1 MIFSRLHRI
10 LAPLLLCVL
19 LLVTAC
25 TEAKAPSRWDAAQQT
40 STQKQRPQQPKDGA
54 VPGQPV
60 AGKPVTG
67 GNFNKFFPKGSAGY
81 STVPAQ
87 EKTGFAEY
95 KLNQGG
101 KNVAMLSINDL
112 ANNPTAAQKF
122 QQPSKTIAG
131 YPAVNQGNNITA
143 LLVGGRYQV
152 KVQSR
157 DPSFTPQDR
166 EAWLQK
172 FNLSG
177 LSRLK

>member
-1 MIFSRLHRI
+1 MIFSRLRRV
-10 LAPLLLCVL
+10 LAPLLLSVL

-25 TEAKAPSRWDAAQQT
+25 SGAKAPSRWDAAQQT
-40 STQKQRPQQPKDGA
+40 STQKPSQQRPQQPKDGA
-54 VPGQPV
+54 V
-60 AGKPVTG
+60 AGKPVAG
-67 GNFNKFFPKGSAGY
+67 GSLNKFFPRGSGGY

-101 KNVAMLSINDL
+101 KNVAMLSINDV
-112 ANNPTAAQKF
+112 ANNPSATQKF
-122 QQPSKTIAG
+122 QQSSKTIAG
-131 YPAVNQGNNITA
+131 YPAVDQGQNITA

-157 DPSFTPQDR
+157 DASFTKSDR

-177 LSRLK
+177 LARLK

>member
-1 MIFSRLHRI
+1 MNFSRLHRI
-10 LAPLLLCVL
+10 LAPILLSVL
-19 LLVTAC
+19 LFVTAC
-25 TEAKAPSRWDAAQQT
+25 AETKAPSRWDAAQQT
-40 STQKQRPQQPKDGA
+40 STQQQRPQQPKDGA
-54 VPGQPV
+54 V
-60 AGKPVTG
+60 AGKPVAG
-67 GNFNKFFPKGSAGY
+67 GSFNKFFPKGSGGY
-81 STVPAQ
+81 TTVPAQ

-101 KNVAMLSINDL
+101 KNVAMLSINDV

-122 QQPSKTIAG
+122 QQSSNKIAG
-131 YPAVNQGNNITA
+131 YPAVTQGQNTTA
-143 LLVGGRYQV
+143 ILVGGRYQV

-157 DPSFTPQDR
+157 DASFTPQDR